1 MREEIPRSNRGLV
14 KSYCAV
20 SDLILLVL
28 FKCECFSGS
37 LSAPKSHALNMF
49 SQATMLGISLVLKPY
64 Q

>member
-28 FKCECFSGS
+28 FECECFSGS
-37 LSAPKSHALNMF
+37 LSAPKEPRIELVFASHDAWH
-49 SQATMLGISLVLKPY
+49 
-64 Q
+64 